1 MIVSVMTIAGFAQRT
16 VTGKVVEQDTKDA
29 VIQATAS
36 LLSGEKV
43 VSNAVTNADGNFS
56 VKAPSDGTFTLRITY
71 VGFKT
76 YTKKITVAEGKS
88 VSAGTISLAPDAIM
102 LQGATVT
109 AHLAKVQSKGD
120 TLIFFDE
127 VQECPD
133 IVTAIKFLVDDGS
146 YRYILSGSLLGVE
159 LKDIRSVP
167 VGYMGIKEMFPI
179 DFEEFISCVGIRAD
193 VIASIK
199 EAWEKRHPV
208 DGFIHEKMMELFRLY
223 LIVGGMPAAVSKY
236 IESNNLQEV
245 LTVQQEI
252 IQLYKKDIAKYDPDN
267 KLYIEEI
274 FSLIPP
280 ELNAKNKR
288 FILKRLNENAK
299 YERYENS
306 FLWLKNAGVALP
318 VYNVEE
324 PKVPLLLARSRNLLK
339 LFLNDIGLL
348 AAQYANGIQVRIIKG
363 DKDINFG
370 SIYENAV
377 AQELV
382 AHGLWPYYYNNKK
395 RGELD
400 FVIEQD
406 GKVLPIEVKSGKGY
420 TYHRALTNIM
430 DCGEYDLPEAL
441 ILNNDNLFKDGRF
454 LYIPVYMVM
463 FLKKIETT
471 PTAYKVDLG
480 DLADSR

>member
-1 MIVSVMTIAGFAQRT
+1 MLNRKIDKYLIEYYQKSGNALLITGARQVGKTYSIREFGKGFKSFIEINFIENPDA
-16 VTGKVVEQDTKDA
+16 VGLFKDA
-29 VIQATAS
+29 KGSTDI
-36 LLSGEKV
+36 LMRLSII
-43 VSNAVTNADGNFS
+43 TN
-56 VKAPSDGTFTLRITY
+56 VPMI
-71 VGFKT
+71 
-76 YTKKITVAEGKS
+76 
-88 VSAGTISLAPDAIM
+88 
-102 LQGATVT
+102 
-109 AHLAKVQSKGD
+109 KGD

-133 IVTAIKFLVDDGS
+133 IVTAIKFLVDEGS

-167 VGYMGIKEMFPI
+167 VGYMGVKEMFPL
-179 DFEEFISCVGIRAD
+179 DFEEFITCVGIND
-193 VIASIK
+193 NVIATVK
-199 EAWEKRHPV
+199 EAWTKRRPV
-208 DGFIHEKMMELFRLY
+208 DDFIHNKMMELFRLY

-236 IESNNLQEV
+236 LESNNLQEV
-245 LTVQQEI
+245 LAVQQEI

-274 FSLIPP
+274 FNLIPP

-299 YERYENS
+299 YARYENS
-306 FLWLKNAGVALP
+306 FLWLKNAGVAIP

-348 AAQYANGIQVRIIKG
+348 AAQYADGIQVRIIKG

-382 AHGLWPYYYNNKK
+382 AHGFEPYFYNSKK
-395 RGELD
+395 RGEID
-400 FVIEQD
+400 FVIEND

-420 TYHRALTNIM
+420 VYHRALSNIM
-430 DCGEYDLPEAL
+430 DCEEYDLPEAL
-441 ILNNDNLFKDGRF
+441 VLNNDNLTVEGRIT
-454 LYIPVYMVM
+454 YVPVYMVM
-463 FLKKIETT
+463 FIVKSDPSVTQ
-471 PTAYKVDLG
+471 YRVDISELI
-480 DLADSR
+480 